1 MRGSCPS
8 QVLKSFKMLSV
19 VIATIGGP
27 ELEGTIRRL
36 NEGSV
41 RPDEILV
48 CLPAGSHD
56 RAASIEGGNV
66 RALIC
71 RAKGQ
76 VPQRAEGF
84 TQVAGELVLQLD
96 DDIALDYDCLG
107 RLRDALETLPGKA
120 AVAPLMLDQSSAT
133 SVYKREM
140 TLKRKL
146 FFALLNGREGFQPGQ
161 VAQGGFGM
169 GVEPGD
175 IPEGLFQVGWLPGG
189 CALHRKENLVSY
201 NFFPFQGKAFCEDLM
216 HSAELSRCGVSL
228 HMVAG
233 AQCRL
238 DAAPVFPE
246 SFAGAWREFRADMRA
261 RMYYLRKYAR
271 PSGRIAFYAA
281 ARASHL
287 AAALM
292 RRRFPAHR

>member
-1 MRGSCPS
+1 MRGSWPS
-8 QVLKSFKMLSV
+8 RGLKSFEMLSV

-56 RAASIEGGNV
+56 RAASVQGENV
-66 RALIC
+66 RVRIC
-71 RAKGQ
+71 DSKGQ

-107 RLRDALETLPGKA
+107 RLRDALEKLPGKV
-120 AVAPLMLDQSSAT
+120 AVAPMMLDQASAT

-161 VAQGGFGM
+161 VTKSGFGM
-169 GVEPGD
+169 GVQPAD
-175 IPEGLFQVGWLPGG
+175 IPEGTLQVGWLPGG
-189 CALHRKENLVSY
+189 CALHRKENLVSH
-201 NFFPFQGKAFCEDLM
+201 NFFPFPGKAFCEDLM
-216 HSAELSRCGVSL
+216 HSAELRSCGVSL

-246 SFAGAWREFRADMRA
+246 SLSGAWREFRADMRA

-281 ARASHL
+281 ARVSHL

-292 RRRFPAHR
+292 RSRFPAHR